1 MPPNLAGPGAFVMQG
16 ATWTLMRGQS
26 EPLDPPDEPLSY
38 ELDDEPL
45 SYEPDPPDEPKPLVT
60 ESESASNALALIDET
75 SGPP

>member
-1 MPPNLAGPGAFVMQG
+1 MQG

-38 ELDDEPL
+38 ELD
-45 SYEPDPPDEPKPLVT
+45 PPDEPKPLVA
-60 ESESASNALALIDET
+60 ESESASNAMALIDET